1 MNSSADPTEHITV
14 EPRKL
19 GGASASQI
27 QPVPVEVEPVQEQV
41 IPDRGWPK
49 TWYWIMLR
57 FNKNA
62 KVPKINKAQV
72 AEIERH
78 EQALRQAEAVAERVA
93 AEAKAEADRVEARR
107 QSILRLRELSD
118 LKPRLTVAYIGVKG
132 AAGTTTTMVGSTS
145 TFSDIT
151 RTLVYA
157 GDFNPASGSA
167 GSRLGKDPNETMSLR
182 EYREMVEAIDDRFDA
197 LKDQIA
203 AATPTAIENLDLRG
217 LVDNIDSRAEI
228 NARLRPT
235 KYGVRVL
242 SADDYIL
249 ETTEQFGTTTVKML
263 DILSK
268 NCDYLFVDTAND
280 ITTAASRAVLQK
292 ADVLVFTANVGI
304 KDSLFMLY
312 TSMEKVRQ
320 LNLSAKVANS
330 VVVISNIPQGAQL
343 DDYRKYLNRV
353 KPSTDEVIQ
362 YIDSKDFHGPFM
374 GVPHDPVIARD
385 GQVELEQFAHATY
398 QAYVD
403 VDITIF
409 EQALNIEP
417 VNTIAPHRTA
427 PQFDSQLVQQA
438 PAG

>member
-14 EPRKL
+14 EPRKPVDA
-19 GGASASQI
+19 GTDQT
-27 QPVPVEVEPVQEQV
+27 QPIIESSEPAKDVI

-49 TWYWIMLR
+49 FWYGVKR
-57 FNKNA
+57 SFKKDA

-72 AEIERH
+72 LAIELQVQ
-78 EQALRQAEAVAERVA
+78 EQRDAEAKAVAEAERVA
-93 AEAKAEADRVEARR
+93 AREH
-107 QSILRLRELSD
+107 SIDRLRELSD
-118 LKPRLTVAYIGVKG
+118 LKPRLTIAFIGVKG
-132 AAGTTTTMVGSTS
+132 AAGTTTTMVGTTS
-145 TFSDIT
+145 TFAEIT
-151 RTLVYA
+151 RALVYA

-182 EYREMVEAIDDRFDA
+182 EYREMVEETDARFEE
-197 LKDQIA
+197 LKAQIA
-203 AATPTAIENLDLRG
+203 VASSQAFENLDLRT
-217 LVDNIDSRAEI
+217 LMSNIDSRSEI

-263 DILSK
+263 DILTK

-320 LNLSAKVANS
+320 LNLRGKVANS
-330 VVVISNIPQGAQL
+330 VVVISNLPEGGKL
-343 DDYRKYLNRV
+343 DEYRKYLNRV

-362 YIDSKDFHGPFM
+362 YIDTSDFHGPFM

-385 GQVELEQFAHATY
+385 AQVELEEFADATY
-398 QAYVD
+398 QSYI
-403 VDITIF
+403 DIAITVF
-409 EQALNIEP
+409 EQALNIEA
-417 VNTIAPHRTA
+417 IANPANHR
-427 PQFDSQLVQQA
+427 
-438 PAG
+438 AGFQPGVIMTQPTG